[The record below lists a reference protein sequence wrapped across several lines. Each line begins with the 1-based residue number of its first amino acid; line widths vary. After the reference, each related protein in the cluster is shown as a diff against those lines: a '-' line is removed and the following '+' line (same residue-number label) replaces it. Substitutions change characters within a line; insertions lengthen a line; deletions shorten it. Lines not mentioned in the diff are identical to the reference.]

1 MTSPTPSQSRRPR
14 PQTVDILR
22 QLVGFDTTSRN
33 SNLPLIDWV
42 EDYLAALGARCERVP
57 DETGRKAA
65 LWASFGP
72 EGVPG
77 WVLSGHTDTVP
88 VDGQDWSSDPF
99 QLREAE
105 GRLHGRGTCDMKG
118 FLACCLAMAPDIA
131 AARLAMPIHMAFS
144 YDEEVGCVGVR
155 PLLHRLAER
164 SPVPLGCIVGEPTM
178 MQVAIGHKSRRGF
191 RVRVIG
197 TPGHSSRAPE
207 FVNAVEFGAQLVVK
221 VQQIGRRFA
230 TGARDPLYDTP
241 HSTAH
246 VGVARGG
253 EAVNIVPEHFLT
265 EFEFRTI
272 AADDADALEAEMRAF
287 AFDDLLP
294 QMQAIN
300 PRAAIE
306 FEVSANTPGLD
317 AAPDAP
323 VTRAAQRFAQQNS
336 VIKVA
341 YGTEGGL
348 FQTIAGIPTA
358 VCGPGSIGVAHQ
370 PDEYITL
377 DQLAA
382 CEEFLGKL
390 IAECL

>member
-1 MTSPTPSQSRRPR
+1 MTSQPTSPTRRPR

-42 EDYLAALGARCERVP
+42 EDYLLGLGARCERVP
-57 DETGRKAA
+57 DETGRKAS

-77 WVLSGHTDTVP
+77 WVLSGHTDVVP
-88 VDGQDWSSDPF
+88 VDGQDWSSDPY

-105 GRLHGRGTCDMKG
+105 GRLYGRGACDMKG

-131 AARLAMPIHMAFS
+131 AAPLAVPIHFAFS
-144 YDEEVGCVGVR
+144 YDEEIGCQGVR
-155 PLLHRLAER
+155 PLLHVLAGR
-164 SPVPLGCIVGEPTM
+164 RPTPLACIVGEPTL
-178 MQVAIGHKSRRGF
+178 MQVAIGHKSKRAF
-191 RVRVIG
+191 RVRVTG

-207 FVNAVEFGAQLVVK
+207 FVNAVEYGAQLVVK

-230 TGARDPLYDTP
+230 AGARDPLYDTP

-246 VGVARGG
+246 VGIARGG
-253 EAVNIVPEHFLT
+253 EALNIVPESFLT

-272 AADDADALEAEMRAF
+272 AADDPDALEAEMRAF
-287 AFDDLLP
+287 ASDELLP
-294 QMQAIN
+294 QMQAVD
-300 PRAAIE
+300 PRAGIE
-306 FEVSANTPGLD
+306 FEIASDTPGVD

-323 VTRAAQRFAQQNS
+323 VTRAAQRFARRNS

-348 FQTIAGIPTA
+348 FQTIAGIPTV

-370 PDEYITL
+370 PDEYIEL
-377 DQLAA
+377 AQLAA
-382 CEEFLGKL
+382 CEDFLGRL
-390 IAECL
+390 IGECR